1 MGLEFKFEATRI
13 EVIDSVLSGTE
24 SRLIVK
30 DVVNER
36 LVNDGRKCV
45 DLFPDDFSNQE
56 IRCFK
61 TLGQLK
67 VCISYWLKL
76 KHYFTMGINRNSIL

>member
-13 EVIDSVLSGTE
+13 EVIESVLSGTE

-56 IRCFK
+56 I
-61 TLGQLK
+61 
-67 VCISYWLKL
+67 
-76 KHYFTMGINRNSIL
+76 